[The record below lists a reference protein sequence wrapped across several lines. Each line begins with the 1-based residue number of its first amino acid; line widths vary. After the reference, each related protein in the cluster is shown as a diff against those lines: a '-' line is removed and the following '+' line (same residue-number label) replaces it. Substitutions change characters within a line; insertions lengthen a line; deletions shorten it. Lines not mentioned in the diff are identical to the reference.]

1 MSGDA
6 RPIGI
11 FDSGLGGLTVFRAI
25 RERLPAEALVYFG
38 DTARVPYGTKS
49 AETVTRFAREIVE
62 FLVERDVKAIVAACN
77 SASALA
83 LNALTAE
90 YELPL
95 IGVIKPGAQLAVKRA
110 RARVSG
116 GEHGAARTA
125 TIGVIGTRATIASG
139 AYERA
144 IAALEPNAT
153 VVAQACPLFV
163 SLVEE
168 GWTDRPATRLIA
180 EEYLGPLRGRVEA
193 LVLGCT
199 HYPLLAPLIAELM
212 GPDVALVDSAEACAL
227 QVARLVDE
235 RGLRAPDGARGDEQ
249 FYVSDAA
256 ELFGQLGTRFLGRP
270 IDTVRCV
277 PEFSGAHG

>member
-6 RPIGI
+6 RAIGV

-25 RERLPAEALVYFG
+25 RERLPAESLIYFG

-62 FLVERDVKAIVAACN
+62 FLAGCGVKAVVAACN

-83 LNALTAE
+83 LEALRAE
-90 YELPL
+90 YELP
-95 IGVIKPGAQLAVKRA
+95 IVGVVKPGAKLAVERA
-110 RARVSG
+110 RPRVG
-116 GEHGAARTA
+116 DGKPAAEHAP

-144 IAALEPNAT
+144 IAALEPKAT
-153 VVAQACPLFV
+153 VVTRACPLFV

-168 GWTDRPATRLIA
+168 GWAETPAARLIA
-180 EEYLGPLRGRVEA
+180 DEYLAPLRGRVDA

-199 HYPLLAPLIAELM
+199 HYPLVMPLIAELM

-227 QVARLVDE
+227 EVAGVLHE
-235 RGLRAPDGARGDEQ
+235 RGLRAPDGARGSEQ
-249 FYVSDAA
+249 FYVSDAPESFG
-256 ELFGQLGTRFLGRP
+256 ELGARFLGRAV
-270 IDTVRCV
+270 DEVRCV
-277 PEFSGAHG
+277 REFLGAHE

>member
-25 RERLPAEALVYFG
+25 RERLPAESLVYFG

-62 FLVERDVKAIVAACN
+62 FLVACDVKAVVAACN

-90 YELPL
+90 YELPI
-95 IGVIKPGAQLAVKRA
+95 IGVIEPGAELAVERA
-110 RARVSG
+110 RPRVRG
-116 GEHGAARTA
+116 DERRAARLP

-144 IAALEPNAT
+144 IAAFDPDAT

-168 GWTDRPATRLIA
+168 GWTDRPAARLIA
-180 EEYLGPLRGRVEA
+180 DEYLAPLRGRVDA

-212 GPDVALVDSAEACAL
+212 GPHVAVIDSAEACAL
-227 QVARLVDE
+227 AVARLLDE

-249 FYVSDAA
+249 FYVSDAP
-256 ELFGQLGTRFLGRP
+256 ELFGELGARFLGRA
-270 IDTVRCV
+270 IDGVRCV
-277 PEFSGAHG
+277 PEFSGAKG

>member
-25 RERLPAEALVYFG
+25 RERLPAESLVYFG

-49 AETVTRFAREIVE
+49 AETVTRFSREIVD
-62 FLVERDVKAIVAACN
+62 FLVGCGVKAVVAACN

-83 LNALTAE
+83 LNTLKAE
-90 YELPL
+90 YNVP
-95 IGVIKPGAQLAVKRA
+95 IVGVIEPGARLAVERGRGTA
-110 RARVSG
+110 GS
-116 GEHGAARTA
+116 A

-144 IAALEPNAT
+144 IAALDPGAT
-153 VVAQACPLFV
+153 VVAQGCPLFV

-180 EEYLGPLRGRVEA
+180 EEHLRPLLGRVDVV
-193 LVLGCT
+193 VLGCT

-212 GPDVALVDSAEACAL
+212 GPHVALIDSAEACAL
-227 QVARLVDE
+227 ELARLLDE
-235 RGLRAPDGARGDEQ
+235 RNLCAPDDARADEL
-249 FYVSDAA
+249 FYVSDVP
-256 ELFGQLGTRFLGRP
+256 ELFGTLGARFLGRA
-270 IDTVRCV
+270 IGEVRHV
-277 PEFSGAHG
+277 PEFSGAKG